1 MTICEQLLSAI
12 AATASLER
20 TFSSFGMIQSK
31 LRNRLGN
38 EKAGKLTFLF
48 KYKNQMQKNV
58 KENLD
63 WILDNSNIP
72 RPLPEPSSEH
82 SIDSDESDDNLPLI
96 MFI

>member
-1 MTICEQLLSAI
+1 MTICEHWLSAI

-20 TFSSFGMIQSK
+20 TFSSFGMTQSK
-31 LRNRLGN
+31 LCNRLGN
-38 EKAGKLTFLF
+38 EKAGKLAFLF

-58 KENLD
+58 ENPY

-82 SIDSDESDDNLPLI
+82 SIDSDKSDDNLPII